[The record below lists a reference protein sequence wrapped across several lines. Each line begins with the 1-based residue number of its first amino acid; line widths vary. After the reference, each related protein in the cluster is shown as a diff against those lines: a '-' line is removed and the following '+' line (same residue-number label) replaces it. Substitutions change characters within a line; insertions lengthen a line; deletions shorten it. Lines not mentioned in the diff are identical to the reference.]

1 MVLILNLYGGRRH
14 NNITGVN
21 PVYIFNEASHEYFAV
36 NYLSYIKD
44 IIGRV
49 APDLDAGMAKWGSLT
64 ETEAFNQLSSERQDE
79 IITYL
84 IANNLYYYV

>member
-36 NYLSYIKD
+36 NYLSYIED
-44 IIGRV
+44 IIGRI
-49 APDLDAGMAKWGSLT
+49 APNLDAGMAKWGSLT
-64 ETEAFNQLSSERQDE
+64 GTEAFGNLTPTQQEDIQNYLSS
-79 IITYL
+79 
-84 IANNLYYYV
+84 NNL